1 MSETKYRR
9 ILLKLSGEALSGSKG
24 YGISDAVLTHLSNE
38 IKNIYKKGVQIA
50 IVVGGGNIF
59 RGVEGTNLGVDRAT
73 GDYMGMLATIIN
85 SLALQNA
92 LEKAGMDTRVQ
103 TSIEMRQIAEPYIRR
118 RAIRHLEKGRIVI
131 FGGGTGNPFFT
142 TDTAAALRA
151 IEIEADILLKAT
163 NVDGIYDKDPNKYSN
178 AKKFSRL
185 TFSEAYEKNLKIM
198 DLTAFSLCKD
208 NNLPI
213 IVFNLFEKGNL
224 SKIMDGEEVGTIV
237 RKGGEDESRNR

>member
-1 MSETKYRR
+1 MPEYKR
-9 ILLKLSGEALSGSKG
+9 ILLKISGEALSGGKG
-24 YGISDAVLTHLSNE
+24 YGIHNSILTHLSNE
-38 IKNIYKKGVQIA
+38 IKNIHELGIEIA

-59 RGVEGTNLGVDRAT
+59 RGIEGTNLGVDRAT

-92 LEKAGMDTRVQ
+92 LEKNGLDTRVQ
-103 TSIEMRQIAEPYIRR
+103 TAIEMRQIAEPYIRR

-163 NVDGIYDKDPNKYSN
+163 NVDGIYDKDPNKFSD
-178 AKKFSRL
+178 AKKFDRL

-213 IVFNLFEKGNL
+213 IVFNLFKEENL
-224 SKIMDGEEVGTIV
+224 KKIINGEPVGTKV
-237 RKGGEDESRNR
+237 N

>member
-1 MSETKYRR
+1 MPKYKR
-9 ILLKLSGEALSGSKG
+9 ILLKISGEALSGENG
-24 YGISDAVLTHLSNE
+24 YGISDKILIHLSEE
-38 IKNIYKKGVQIA
+38 IKKIHELGVEIA

-59 RGVEGTNLGVDRAT
+59 RGIEGTEMGVDRAT

-85 SLALQNA
+85 SLALQNS
-92 LEKAGMDTRVQ
+92 LEKKGMDTRVQ

-118 RAIRHLEKGRIVI
+118 RAIRHLEKRRIVI

-151 IEIEADILLKAT
+151 IEIDAEVLLKAT
-163 NVDGIYDKDPNKYSN
+163 DVDGIYNKDPKKFKD
-178 AKKFSRL
+178 AKKFEVL
-185 TFSEAYEKNLKIM
+185 NFSEAYEKNLKIM

-213 IVFNLFEKGNL
+213 IVFNLFQKEALLKIINGEK
-224 SKIMDGEEVGTIV
+224 IGTIV
-237 RKGGEDESRNR
+237 KGDSNESSNW

>member
-1 MSETKYRR
+1 MPEYKR
-9 ILLKLSGEALSGSKG
+9 ILLKISGEALSGGKG
-24 YGISDAVLTHLSNE
+24 YGIHNSILTHLSNE
-38 IKNIYKKGVQIA
+38 IKNIHELGIEIA

-59 RGVEGTNLGVDRAT
+59 RGIEGTNLGVDRAT

-92 LEKAGMDTRVQ
+92 LEKNGLDTRVQ
-103 TSIEMRQIAEPYIRR
+103 TAIEMRQIAEPYIRR

-163 NVDGIYDKDPNKYSN
+163 NVDGIYNKDPNKFSD
-178 AKKFSRL
+178 AKKFDRL

-213 IVFNLFEKGNL
+213 IVFNLFKAENL
-224 SKIMDGEEVGTIV
+224 KKIINGEPVGTIV
-237 RKGGEDESRNR
+237 N

>member
-1 MSETKYRR
+1 MPEYKR
-9 ILLKLSGEALSGSKG
+9 ILLKISGEALSGGKG
-24 YGISDAVLTHLSNE
+24 YGIHNSILTHLSNE
-38 IKNIYKKGVQIA
+38 IKNIHELGIEIA

-59 RGVEGTNLGVDRAT
+59 RGIEGTNLGVDRAT

-92 LEKAGMDTRVQ
+92 LEKNGLDTRVQ
-103 TSIEMRQIAEPYIRR
+103 TAIEMRQIAEPYIRR

-163 NVDGIYDKDPNKYSN
+163 NVDGIYNKDPNKFSD
-178 AKKFSRL
+178 AKKFDRL

-213 IVFNLFEKGNL
+213 IVFNLFKEENL
-224 SKIMDGEEVGTIV
+224 KKVINGEPIGTIV
-237 RKGGEDESRNR
+237 N

>member
-1 MSETKYRR
+1 MVVYKR
-9 ILLKLSGEALSGSKG
+9 ILLKISGEALAGDQG
-24 YGISDAVLTHLSNE
+24 YGLNDTVLTHLSSE
-38 IKNIYKKGVQIA
+38 IKNIYEAGVQIA

-59 RGVEGTNLGVDRAT
+59 RGSEGISLGVDKAT

-85 SLALQNA
+85 SLALQNS
-92 LEKAGMDTRVQ
+92 LEKAGLDTRVQ
-103 TSIEMRQIAEPYIRR
+103 TAIEMRQIAEPYIRR
-118 RAIRHLEKGRIVI
+118 RAIRHLEKGRIII

-163 NVDGIYDKDPNKYSN
+163 NVDGIYNKDPKKYSN
-178 AKKFSRL
+178 AKKYSKL

-208 NNLPI
+208 NNLPV

-224 SKIMDGEEVGTIV
+224 KRIINGEQVGTIV
-237 RKGGEDESRNR
+237 KGS

>member
-1 MSETKYRR
+1 MPEYKR
-9 ILLKLSGEALSGSKG
+9 ILLKISGEALSGGKG
-24 YGISDAVLTHLSNE
+24 YGIHNSILTHLSNE
-38 IKNIYKKGVQIA
+38 IKNIHELGIEIA

-59 RGVEGTNLGVDRAT
+59 RGIEGTNLGVDRAT

-92 LEKAGMDTRVQ
+92 LEKNGLDTRVQ
-103 TSIEMRQIAEPYIRR
+103 TAIEMRQIAEPYIRR

-163 NVDGIYDKDPNKYSN
+163 NVDGIYDKDPNKFSD
-178 AKKFSRL
+178 AKKFDRL

-213 IVFNLFEKGNL
+213 IVFNLFKEENL
-224 SKIMDGEEVGTIV
+224 KKIINGESVGTKV
-237 RKGGEDESRNR
+237 N

>member
-1 MSETKYRR
+1 MTKYKR
-9 ILLKLSGEALSGSKG
+9 ILLKISGEALSGNQG
-24 YGISDAVLTHLSNE
+24 YGIQDSVLTHLSSE
-38 IKNIYKKGVQIA
+38 IKNIHDKGVQIA

-59 RGVEGTNLGVDRAT
+59 RGIEGTTLGVDRAT

-103 TSIEMRQIAEPYIRR
+103 TAIEMRQIAEPYIRR

-163 NVDGIYDKDPNKYSN
+163 NVDGIYNKDPNEFLD
-178 AKKFSRL
+178 AEKFTEL
-185 TFSEAYEKNLKIM
+185 TFSMAYEKNLKIM

-208 NNLPI
+208 NKLPI

-224 SKIMDGEEVGTIV
+224 KKIIEGKQIGTIV
-237 RKGGEDESRNR
+237 H